1 MAKLK
6 VGIIGTGEKKPP
18 GPMGYAMAYQH
29 AEAYKLL
36 DSCQIVAC
44 ADIVRKNAEAFAQEM
59 DVPRIYLDYN
69 EMLSKEGL
77 DIVSICTWPHLH
89 SQMVIDSAKAGVK
102 AIHCEKP
109 MSDTW
114 GGAKRMAEA
123 CEKGGVQLTFAH
135 QRRFGK
141 PFRMAR
147 ELLKAGEIGPLVKL
161 EGSCGDIYDYGTHYV
176 DMFGMYNDETPAEW
190 AIGGLDYSEE
200 KLIFG
205 MPVETQGIFL
215 WKYQNGIYG
224 LLATGPSGRA
234 IGAHNR
240 LIGTEGVIEVGA
252 PDKINLR
259 IKRKG
264 SSKWEVL
271 DTNEE
276 TLHGPG
282 YIERAL
288 ADVVDALL
296 AKREP
301 ELSARQA
308 LNATEIIFACYESS
322 RRRALVTLPL
332 DIEDNPLAEMIKSGA
347 LSPTKPG

>member
-6 VGIIGTGEKKPP
+6 IGIIGTGEKKPP

-29 AEAYKLL
+29 AAAYKVL
-36 DSCQIVAC
+36 DNCQIVAC
-44 ADIVRKNAEAFAQEM
+44 ADIVQKNAEAFAKVYE
-59 DVPRIYLDYN
+59 VPKIYLDYN
-69 EMLSKEGL
+69 EMLSKEEL

-89 SQMVIDSAKAGVK
+89 TQMVVDCAKASVK

-114 GGAKRMAEA
+114 GGAKRMAEE
-123 CEKGGVQLTFAH
+123 CEKRGVQLTFAH

-141 PFRMAR
+141 PFRTAR
-147 ELLKAGEIGPLVKL
+147 ELLKAGEIGELVKI
-161 EGSCGDIYDYGTHYV
+161 EGMCGDLYDYGAHYV

-190 AIGGLDYSEE
+190 AIGGLDYSKE

-205 MPVETQGIFL
+205 MPVENQGIFL
-215 WKYQNGIYG
+215 WKYKNDVFAT
-224 LLATGPSGRA
+224 LATGPAGKA

-252 PDKINLR
+252 PDKVHLR

-264 SSKWEVL
+264 SSNWEVL
-271 DTNEE
+271 DTEDE

-282 YIERAL
+282 YVERAI

-296 AKREP
+296 THREP
-301 ELSARQA
+301 EVSARRA
-308 LNATEIIFACYESS
+308 LNATEIIFACYESC

-332 DIEDNPLAEMIKSGA
+332 DIEDNPLLEMIKSGD
-347 LSPTKPG
+347 LSPTK